1 MPQYTKK
8 AQVLFTE
15 EQYLTLLSIAQQEK
29 KALGTLLREAADLVY
44 LRKKRSRDKARAV
57 RELLSLKPTEVPAD
71 YQAWEQDY
79 LDERA
84 ARHG

>member
-15 EQYLTLLSIAQQEK
+15 EQYLTLLSIAQEKK

-44 LRKKRSRDKARAV
+44 LTKQRSRDKARAV
-57 RELLSLKPTEVPAD
+57 RELLALKPTEVPAD
-71 YQAWEQDY
+71 YHEWERDY
-79 LDERA
+79 FDERTT
-84 ARHG
+84 RHG